1 MEWHR
6 SQLFSFWGSC
16 GVAVFPEPRTP
27 EAQERALEAM
37 ASVVYWRLESARR
50 EARRAS
56 DASDPSNVPHQ
67 EIEAGRGKPRGP
79 VLIQLE
85 GPGSDSLLDTLKR
98 YLVYGKTAD
107 EHPIRISD
115 PRAPGNS
122 RRQSKRD
129 RAHPAWT
136 VIRFDAWRYQRIAPP
151 WWWLV
156 TSIDKQLRKEFVQRG
171 RWVASRKR
179 LLDYRWRLLRLFE
192 DLLPAVPLVVLVAGL
207 WLVSGRLSMGDF
219 LKWAAALIGGLTTL
233 GAALWSITN
242 VIRRLFVASPANLGA
257 TLRTSDPMADLRTRY
272 SYLIRSAESA
282 VLLLIDNLDRC
293 RADYVVELLEGIQTL
308 LASPDV
314 GTEDPPVV
322 AVIVPAARAWLCDSY
337 LQIYKEFQDAMA
349 EPGRPFG
356 LKFVDRVF
364 DVTLR
369 LPRVASDASH
379 DRSRG
384 CCSEVLTQMEEA
396 DGEIAVRKLLAA
408 AEHEDDSSNF
418 EILPE
423 LRLKAVE
430 QIGDLEIFGA
440 GDLCSD
446 TESDLNEL
454 IEHLALEPDVAK
466 HVLTSY
472 CVQRTRQLLG
482 GHRIDDDPN
491 AIHRLGLWTI
501 LDLRWPLVSRYL
513 ARHADD
519 IKLLGRLKAPQ
530 DAPDDIKDVF
540 INSEAAL
547 LINPWTGVELT
558 PDAVRQFS
566 YPDGIGPRTDSQVL
580 EALTP

>member
-1 MEWHR
+1 
-6 SQLFSFWGSC
+6 
-16 GVAVFPEPRTP
+16 
-27 EAQERALEAM
+27 M
-37 ASVVYWRLESARR
+37 ASLVYWRLESARR
-50 EARRAS
+50 QARP
-56 DASDPSNVPHQ
+56 ASDPTDAGNVPHQ
-67 EIEAGRGKPRGP
+67 EVEEARRKPRGP

-85 GPGSDSLLDTLKR
+85 GPGSDSLLHTLKG
-98 YLVYGKTAD
+98 YLVCGKTID

-115 PRAPGNS
+115 PRAS
-122 RRQSKRD
+122 RDSKRQSERD
-129 RAHPAWT
+129 RAHPLWT

-171 RWVASRKR
+171 RSVARRKR
-179 LLDYRWRLLRLFE
+179 LLDYRWRLLRFFE
-192 DLLPAVPLVVLVAGL
+192 DLLPIVPLVVVAVGL
-207 WLVSGRLSMGDF
+207 WLVSGQLSMGDF
-219 LKWAAALIGGLTTL
+219 LKWAAALIGALTTL
-233 GAALWSITN
+233 GAALWSVTN
-242 VIRRLFVASPANLGA
+242 VIRRLLVASPANLGA
-257 TLRTSDPMADLRTRY
+257 TRRTSDPMADLRTRY

-282 VLLLIDNLDRC
+282 VLLVIDNLDRC
-293 RADYVVELLEGIQTL
+293 KADYVVELLEGIQTL

-314 GTEDPPVV
+314 DTEDPPVV

-337 LQIYKEFQDAMA
+337 LQIYKEFQDAMC

-379 DRSRG
+379 DRSHA
-384 CCSEVLTQMEEA
+384 CCPEVFTQMEGA
-396 DGEIAVRKLLAA
+396 DGELAVRELLAD
-408 AEHEDDSSNF
+408 AEHGDDGSKF
-418 EILPE
+418 EILPQ

-482 GHRIDDDPN
+482 GHRIDHDPH

-513 ARHADD
+513 ARHPDD
-519 IKLLGRLKAPQ
+519 IELLGRLQAPQ
-530 DAPDDIKDVF
+530 DAPGDIKDVF
-540 INSEAAL
+540 VNSEAAL
-547 LINPWTGVELT
+547 VIDPGTGVELT